1 MLKIKETF
9 PNLPDKKIKQ
19 VQKVIND
26 SNNKSKLRIIMTT
39 KGLLRK
45 QVIIPMNNDIT
56 KKFIKDSSS
65 HVVNINWALKTI
77 KSSTIANFIWVEDK
91 SIIIM
96 TNNVSSGSDLQKI
109 EKYIKSSLFSNT
121 NKVLLVWLPQFKSYF
136 KIVGIPFN
144 SEKTNSHILLD
155 KIKNVLKNN
164 HLFNNIVLTSKP
176 CVIKVS
182 SKSNMAIV
190 WINIWDTQNGSSAKK
205 VINYQFNISSYIA
218 TVHSVNMNP
227 EVPQYKNCWK
237 WGHTARVCCI
247 QEAKC
252 IKCNSPHLT
261 EHHRH
266 FA

>member
-1 MLKIKETF
+1 
-9 PNLPDKKIKQ
+9 
-19 VQKVIND
+19 
-26 SNNKSKLRIIMTT
+26 
-39 KGLLRK
+39 
-45 QVIIPMNNDIT
+45 
-56 KKFIKDSSS
+56 
-65 HVVNINWALKTI
+65 
-77 KSSTIANFIWVEDK
+77 
-91 SIIIM
+91 M

-121 NKVLLVWLPQFKSYF
+121 NKVLLAWLPQFKSYF

-155 KIKNVLKNN
+155 EIKNVLKNN

-205 VINYQFNISSYIA
+205 VINCQFNISSYIA
-218 TVHSVNMNP
+218 TVHGANMNP
-227 EVPQYKNCWK
+227 EVLQYKNCWK
-237 WGHTARVCCI
+237 WGHTAGVCCI

-252 IKCNSPHLT
+252 IKYNSPHLT

-266 FA
+266 FT